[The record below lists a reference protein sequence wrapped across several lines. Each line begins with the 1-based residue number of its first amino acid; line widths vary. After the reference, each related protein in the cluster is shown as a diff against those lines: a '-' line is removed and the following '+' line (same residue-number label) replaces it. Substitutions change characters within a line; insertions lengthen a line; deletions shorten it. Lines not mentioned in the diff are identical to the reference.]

1 MQTIMEKYP
10 EYKTND
16 YFFTSLLELTNIG
29 DIFDLETLKA
39 DFFTKYS
46 SRFCAPVVKIWEEKI
61 PTLLAGH
68 YKEKWNRYAGVYKST
83 YEAIENY
90 DRYEEWEDNTAGTQ
104 NKTGTDTNEEE
115 VANTGTET
123 LTMQKGTSEKEAR
136 DLNTL
141 TERYGINTNEGHPDA
156 KIGDSGNV
164 TRTNSG
170 SDTDTKQITEQ
181 RKNNAKTIYN
191 NLLTLQNG
199 LKHTGHTHGNIGVTT
214 SQQMLQSEL
223 ELWKWDFL
231 EDVAED
237 IANLLTLPIY

>member
-16 YFFTSLLELTNIG
+16 YFFTSLLELTSIG

-39 DFFTKYS
+39 DFFTKYF
-46 SRFCAPVVKIWEEKI
+46 SRFCAPVCEMWEEKI

-68 YKEKWNRYAGVYKST
+68 YKEKWNRYAGVYKAT
-83 YEAIENY
+83 YEAIENF

-104 NKTGTDTNEEE
+104 NKTGTDTNESE
-115 VANTGTET
+115 ATNAGNET
-123 LTMQKGTSEKEAR
+123 LTMEKGVTEKEDR
-136 DLNTL
+136 NLNTL
-141 TERYGINTNEGHPDA
+141 TERYGINTNVGHPDA
-156 KIGDSGNV
+156 KIEDSGNV
-164 TRTNSG
+164 TRASSE
-170 SDTDTKQITEQ
+170 SDTDTKTLQET

-199 LKHTGHTHGNIGVTT
+199 LKHKGHIHGNIGVTT

-223 ELWKWDFL
+223 DLWKWDFL
-231 EDVAED
+231 EDVTED